1 MELFFRQIAASTNV
15 DLVDEDDFDLLS
27 PEYTFQRNTK
37 LTNPKKS
44 LAKIRPQTKRP
55 RSNRNPVKSLMER
68 TADQTVDA
76 QPAVEDSQEEEE
88 PTSAGLAVSNGQK
101 KSTVTGLAEK
111 SECRSTMY
119 HNGGCGFCLVRS
131 SNFSKKICKFGHNF

>member
-1 MELFFRQIAASTNV
+1 M
-15 DLVDEDDFDLLS
+15 DEDDFDLLS

-68 TADQTVDA
+68 TDLSPVVDVPAAIGVVDQDELSEDERPVTA
-76 QPAVEDSQEEEE
+76 GAV
-88 PTSAGLAVSNGQK
+88 NGQK

-111 SECRSTMY
+111 SKPFISTLQ
-119 HNGGCGFCLVRS
+119 N
-131 SNFSKKICKFGHNF
+131 

>member
-1 MELFFRQIAASTNV
+1 MLFFRQTAASTTA

-68 TADQTVDA
+68 TTTADLSPVDV
-76 QPAVEDSQEEEE
+76 PAIAVVDQEDLSEDER
-88 PTSAGLAVSNGQK
+88 PVTAAVNGQK

-111 SECRSTMY
+111 SKPFIFFTIPRVCRAD
-119 HNGGCGFCLVRS
+119 
-131 SNFSKKICKFGHNF
+131 